1 MIHARQSVRRGVT
14 AQAST
19 PRARRCRKRKATAL
33 IAGLAVSAA
42 VLGCGDNNGINPED
56 LWYGQVGKLSAVL
69 EVPLLEYDG
78 LLVQK
83 FEWASTGAWFVEET
97 ISYLGVDGDQAVRR
111 NPGNPAQFAADY
123 ASLITDLNSK
133 EGLNL
138 FIPKLLADSVP
149 DQRPACKAGQT
160 TITLTIQDDARKE
173 HTTWTRCADGS
184 LANLT
189 TEHAGPDPEA
199 ARIVQATILARDYT
213 VGDAFAS
220 TYAGSVPFATL
231 DRGEDLA
238 AGPRVPTVFTDSAEF
253 RSFWGQAGEGQP
265 LPAVDFSTQ
274 MVVVAVVGERQ
285 EAGDSIEV
293 RRVLQVD
300 QGTLIEIAELIPG
313 AFCSPAS
320 RVHVPFHTVVTP
332 LTPRPHRF
340 TDIRVIPVSC
350 GG

>member
-1 MIHARQSVRRGVT
+1 MIHARQSVRCGVT

-19 PRARRCRKRKATAL
+19 PRPRRCRKGNTAAL

-42 VLGCGDNNGINPED
+42 VLGCGDNSPTNPDD
-56 LWYGQVGKLSAVL
+56 LWYGQVGKLSAML

-83 FEWASTGAWFVEET
+83 LEWASTGAWSVEET
-97 ISYLGVDGDQAVRR
+97 ISYLGVDGDQDVRR

-123 ASLITDLNSK
+123 ASLITDLNRK

-138 FIPKLLADSVP
+138 FIPELLPDSLP
-149 DQRPACKAGQT
+149 DTRPDCKAGQT
-160 TITLTIQDDARKE
+160 TIRFTLQDDARKE

-189 TEHAGPDPEA
+189 TENAGPDPQA

-213 VGDAFAS
+213 VGDDFAS
-220 TYAGSVPFATL
+220 TYTGSIPFSTL
-231 DRGEDLA
+231 NRGEDLA
-238 AGPRVPTVFTDSAEF
+238 AGLRVPTVFTDSAEF
-253 RSFWGQAGEGQP
+253 RSFWGQAGEGNP
-265 LPAVDFSTQ
+265 LPSVDFSKQ

-285 EAGDSIEV
+285 EAGDSLEV
-293 RRVLQVD
+293 RRILQVD

-313 AFCSPAS
+313 AFCSPAA
-320 RVHVPFHTVVTP
+320 REHVPFHTVVTP
-332 LTPRPHRF
+332 RTPRPHRF
-340 TDIRVIPVSC
+340 TDIRVIPVPC